1 MNESEKQILE
11 QISLDAPW
19 ALIEEFST
27 MVREHPDD
35 VNRAA
40 DVIARR
46 LGELGI
52 PVTMHEPELYL
63 SLPKPSSVRV
73 GDVEFRAKAPSMSAI
88 ATEGVTGELVFIGI
102 DRQAQVADDVFDFSS
117 ADILARTDVRGKI
130 VVTEGFAGPANV
142 AEFEAAGA
150 AAVIAVNFGT
160 DIHWGT
166 CTSVWGTPDLHDLP
180 RKPGIPAVA
189 VNRPDGEKLMELA
202 RNGEEATVIANLEEG
217 WYSSR
222 VPVVEIPGS
231 IEPDK
236 FVLLHGHYDSW
247 DVGVGD
253 NATGVATM
261 LEVARLLWNNRSSL
275 RRSVRIAWWPG
286 HSTGRYAG
294 STWFA
299 DEFAIDLDESCV
311 AQINCDS
318 PGCRWATEYKDVSL
332 TAETEAFAAGVIN
345 DAVGK
350 PLFAERAHQAGDY
363 SFNNIGIS
371 GYFML
376 LSTMP
381 DDLRA
386 EKGYYAVGG
395 CGGNIAWHTEN
406 DTLEIADRDILMN
419 DLRIYTLAVL
429 RNANVPVLEFDW
441 RVTAREFAETLEEYG
456 AAAAGEYTFTAAQA
470 EVSQLSDRLERF
482 YAAIADGSVSE
493 ASANHVI
500 QRLARLL
507 IPVNF
512 TREPRFWHDPALTIP
527 RLPDLSVALDIRAMA
542 AEERGFAR
550 THLKRGEN
558 RLVATLREAVR
569 LVESTH
575 S

>member
-1 MNESEKQILE
+1 MNELEKQVLD

-19 ALIEEFST
+19 ALIEEFSG
-27 MVREHPDD
+27 MVREHPTE
-35 VNRAA
+35 VNAAA

-46 LGELGI
+46 LGELGV
-52 PVTMHEPELYL
+52 PVTVHEPDLYL
-63 SLPKPSSVRV
+63 SMPKPSSVKV
-73 GDVEFRAKAPSMSAI
+73 GDREFRAKAPSMSAI
-88 ATEGVTGELVFIGI
+88 ATEGVTAELVFIGI

-117 ADILARTDVRGKI
+117 AEILARTDVRGKI

-150 AAVIAVNFGT
+150 AAVIAVNFGV
-160 DIHWGT
+160 DVHWGT
-166 CTSVWGTPDLHDLP
+166 CTSIWGSPDLHDLP
-180 RKPGIPAVA
+180 RKPKIPAVA
-189 VNRPDGEKLMELA
+189 VNRPDGEALMELA
-202 RNGEEATVIANLEEG
+202 RSGTEATVFANLEEG
-217 WYSSR
+217 WYQSK
-222 VPVVEIPGS
+222 VPVVEIPGAV
-231 IEPDK
+231 EPDK

-253 NATGVATM
+253 NATGDATM
-261 LEVARLLWNNRSSL
+261 LEVARLLWNNRDKL

-299 DEFAIDLDESCV
+299 DEFAIDLDENCV
-311 AQINCDS
+311 AQVNCDS

-332 TAETEAFAAGVIN
+332 TAETEAFAAGVIS

-350 PLFAERAHQAGDY
+350 PLIAERAHQAGDY

-381 DDLRA
+381 DDLRE

-406 DTLEIADRDILMN
+406 DTIEIADRDILLN
-419 DLRIYTLAVL
+419 DIRIYTLAVL
-429 RNANVPVLEFDW
+429 RNANASYLGFDW
-441 RVTAREFAETLEEYG
+441 RATAAEFGQTLKKY
-456 AAAAGEYTFTAAQA
+456 AAAAGSEFDFGAARTALTSFSKQLDGFYQA
-470 EVSQLSDRLERF
+470 VE
-482 YAAIADGSVSE
+482 AGSISE
-493 ASANHVI
+493 ESANHAI
-500 QRLARLL
+500 LRLARLL

-512 TREPRFWHDPALTIP
+512 TREARFWHDPALTIP
-527 RLPDLSVALDIRAMA
+527 PLPDLSVALELADLDDTH
-542 AEERGFAR
+542 RGFAR
-550 THLKRGEN
+550 THLKRGQN
-558 RLVATLREAVR
+558 RFVATLREAGR
-569 LVESTH
+569 LVEAALG
-575 S
+575 

>member
-1 MNESEKQILE
+1 MNELEKQVLD

-27 MVREHPDD
+27 MVREHPTD
-35 VNRAA
+35 VNKAA

-52 PVTMHEPELYL
+52 PVTMHEPSLYL
-63 SLPKPSSVRV
+63 SLPKPSAVKV
-73 GDVEFRAKAPSMSAI
+73 GDREFRAKAPSMSAI
-88 ATEGVTGELVFIGI
+88 ATEGVSGELVFIGI

-117 ADILARTDVRGKI
+117 AEILARTDVRGKI

-150 AAVIAVNFGT
+150 AAVIAVNFGE
-160 DIHWGT
+160 DVHWGT
-166 CTSVWGTPDLHDLP
+166 CTSIWGSPDLHDLP
-180 RKPGIPAVA
+180 RKPKIPAVA
-189 VNRPDGEKLMELA
+189 VNRPDGEALMELA
-202 RNGEEATVIANLEEG
+202 RAGAQGTVIANLEEG
-217 WYSSR
+217 WYQSK

-231 IEPDK
+231 SEPDK

-253 NATGVATM
+253 NATGDATM
-261 LEVARLLWNNRSSL
+261 LEVARLLWNNRDKL

-299 DEFAIDLDESCV
+299 DEFAIELDEDCV

-332 TAETEAFAAGVIN
+332 TAETEAFAAGVIS

-406 DTLEIADRDILMN
+406 DTLEIADRDILLN
-419 DLRIYTLAVL
+419 DIRIYTLAIL
-429 RNANVPVLEFDW
+429 RNANAPVLGFDW
-441 RVTAREFAETLEEYG
+441 RATAREFGETLDRY
-456 AAAAGEYTFTAAQA
+456 AQAAGEAFDFGAARKALDELTAQ
-470 EVSQLSDRLERF
+470 LERF
-482 YAAIADGSVSE
+482 YGGVSAGTVSE
-493 ASANHVI
+493 AAANHVI

-512 TREPRFWHDPALTIP
+512 TREARFWHDPALTIP
-527 RLPDLSVALDIRAMA
+527 PLPDLSVALELSGMD
-542 AEERGFAR
+542 ETTRGFAT
-550 THLKRGEN
+550 THLKRGQN
-558 RLVATLREAVR
+558 RFVATLREAGR
-569 LVESTH
+569 LVEGALG
-575 S
+575 